1 MPKKTP
7 NIKWIVGILSLVTVT
22 AMWAFGHDFVIA
34 SRITKAAPIS
44 ILYVFIAVFVAFV
57 PGFFLRNLGA
67 ILAVLSAGFIAGGT
81 LATVIRASMWGFAL
95 SMSPFQVL
103 LAILIVAGAVVALCD
118 LDVDWSDFGI
128 ADLFH

>member
-1 MPKKTP
+1 
-7 NIKWIVGILSLVTVT
+7 
-22 AMWAFGHDFVIA
+22 MWAFGHDFVIA